1 MNWLDVILILLLA
14 GGAFQG
20 LRTGLVLSCIRL
32 AGIGMAFFVAA
43 RWYQPLG
50 DFLEQRW
57 HLADFLAA
65 WLVHFWKL
73 PQAFFGL
80 PPEAAQALLPAET
93 LAVSGTPGAAAVPD
107 AGADLVF
114 RLARSIVNAGAFV
127 FLLIVTERLWFF
139 AGRSATFFRRWLLF
153 LPLDRLGGL
162 LFGAAWG
169 VVGGAVV
176 ILLLRY
182 VASLGTGLLGPEN
195 FLTRALGAA
204 ALVPYY
210 EGLVRAAG
218 GFLPGAGVAI

>member
-20 LRTGLVLSCIRL
+20 LRAGLVLSCIRL
-32 AGIGMAFFVAA
+32 AGLAVAFFVAA

-50 DFLEQRW
+50 DFLEQQW

-65 WLVHFWKL
+65 WLTHFWKF

-80 PPEAAQALLPAET
+80 PPGTAQTLLPAGT
-93 LAVSGTPGAAAVPD
+93 LLVSGTPGAAIPD
-107 AGADLVF
+107 AGADLVY
-114 RLARSIVNAGAFV
+114 RLARNIVNAGAFV
-127 FLLIVTERLWFF
+127 FLLVLTERLWFF
-139 AGRSATFFRRWLLF
+139 AGRSATFFRRWLPL

-169 VVGGAVV
+169 AVGGVVV

-182 VASLGTGLLGPEN
+182 VAGLGTGVVGMEN

-218 GFLPGAGVAI
+218 GFFPGVGVTI

>member
-32 AGIGMAFFVAA
+32 AGIGVAFFVAT

-50 DFLEQRW
+50 DFLEQQW

-65 WLVHFWKL
+65 WLAHFWKL
-73 PQAFFGL
+73 PLYGL

-93 LAVSGTPGAAAVPD
+93 LGLSGAPGTAAAPD

-114 RLARSIVNAGAFV
+114 RLARSIVNAGAFI
-127 FLLIVTERLWFF
+127 FLFIVTERVWFF
-139 AGRSATFFRRWLLF
+139 VGRSATFFRRWLLF

-162 LFGAAWG
+162 LFGAVWG

-182 VASLGTGLLGPEN
+182 VAGLGAGVLGPEN
-195 FLTRALGAA
+195 FLTRALGTAT
-204 ALVPYY
+204 LVPYY

-218 GFLPGAGVAI
+218 AFLPGAGVTV